1 MFKDIFIFLAKDSEL
16 LMKRTVKRKIRL
28 MFKDIFIFLAK
39 DSKIHLQNYKILV
52 KYPPK

>member
-1 MFKDIFIFLAKDSEL
+1 
-16 LMKRTVKRKIRL
+16 MKRIVKRKIPL

-39 DSKIHLQNYKILV
+39 DSKTHLQNYKIFV